1 MSINDS
7 LSYSVLER
15 TSNDSFQALCVEF
28 YLHKQSNV
36 ICRVNII
43 FLMSVLKLTLPDEA
57 FKRYN
62 NSNAL
67 TWALVLSL

>member
-15 TSNDSFQALCVEF
+15 TSNDSFQALGVEF

-36 ICRVNII
+36 ICGVNII
-43 FLMSVLKLTLPDEA
+43 SLMSVLKFTLPDEA

-67 TWALVLSL
+67 T

>member
-36 ICRVNII
+36 ICGVNVIS
-43 FLMSVLKLTLPDEA
+43 LMNVLKLTLPDEA

-62 NSNAL
+62 NSNTL
-67 TWALVLSL
+67 T